1 MGESF
6 ARLVQI
12 LNSCR
17 NQDLHRTEIQFIE
30 GKLKLPPLNNYSP
43 TLLPLDKNNIFNK
56 PLISAH
62 LFWEIQTIFSD
73 CGLNAVI

>member
-6 ARLVQI
+6 ARLVKI
-12 LNSCR
+12 LNSRR

-56 PLISAH
+56 PLSAH

>member
-12 LNSCR
+12 LNSRR

-56 PLISAH
+56 PLSAH